1 MATPRPT
8 RQSVQPQTESE
19 RRALF
24 TVQMLVALTVV
35 GIAAWVTLNEAQE
48 GVILASYGL
57 VAMVLPTIFGAA
69 GRR

>member
-1 MATPRPT
+1 
-8 RQSVQPQTESE
+8 
-19 RRALF
+19 
-24 TVQMLVALTVV
+24 MLVALTVV